1 MIETFNSNEV
11 EGSDQSRASRF
22 IHALQAR
29 LVQGA
34 FRCPTCHGDGGNLSL
49 ESDILRCHACGSG
62 YPLVNGILAAT
73 PLKQDD
79 TEKDAI
85 KAFWHELYENA
96 YAEDNARL
104 SRAELVSLLAN
115 LEALFRQR
123 EHLAVNEMPLTKLRN
138 ADVLEIGSGN
148 GAHSAL
154 FALLHGARMTSVD
167 ITPTRVLATSKKL
180 DLLAPEGGHLCLQAD
195 AETLPFSSDLFDVV
209 YSNGVL
215 HHTTDTAR
223 AIGEVYRVLKP
234 GGLAVIMLYAK
245 HSFQYWINL
254 VIGHGILRGQL
265 FRGQNWVGR
274 STEWMATKP
283 QKVFNPITRVYSAR
297 EIHTLFSNF
306 TNVRVRKNSFQF
318 RLIPGLEQ
326 VLERSVLRTATK
338 FEGGRLVY
346 GFPFRAESPVEL
358 WLGRHIG
365 FGLNIVAEKPTP
377 G

>member
-1 MIETFNSNEV
+1 
-11 EGSDQSRASRF
+11 
-22 IHALQAR
+22 
-29 LVQGA
+29 
-34 FRCPTCHGDGGNLSL
+34 
-49 ESDILRCHACGSG
+49 
-62 YPLVNGILAAT
+62 
-73 PLKQDD
+73 LKQND
-79 TEKDAI
+79 TDKNAI

-96 YAEDNARL
+96 YAEDNAKL
-104 SRAELVSLLAN
+104 SRGELVSLLSN
-115 LEALFRQR
+115 LEALFHRR
-123 EHLAVNEMPLTKLRN
+123 EHLAVTEMPLTRLQN

-167 ITPTRVLATSKKL
+167 ITPSRVMATSKKL

-195 AETLPFSSDLFDVV
+195 AETLPFSSDTFDVV

-215 HHTTDTAR
+215 HHTTDTGK

-234 GGLAVIMLYAK
+234 GGVAVIMLYAK

-297 EIHTLFSNF
+297 EIHTLFAKF
-306 TNVRVRKNSFQF
+306 TSVRVRKNSFQF

-326 VLERSVLRTATK
+326 LLTRSILRTATK

-346 GFPFRAESPVEL
+346 GFPFRAETSVEL

-365 FGLNIVAEKPTP
+365 FGLNIVAEKPDAM
-377 G
+377 